1 MATIKVIDVIDKA
14 EQILQDPTNVRWG
27 QQELLDY
34 LNDGQREI
42 VLFRPDAKTNNESF
56 TLAESS
62 KQTLPSSALRLIDIY
77 KNISPETNPITLIER
92 KILDDQIDD
101 WYNQTSTFVEH
112 YVYNPIDPKN
122 FYVYPSPSTSGNTI
136 EIVYSASPADITI
149 SNFSTDTDTIEL
161 DDVYANAILDYILY
175 RAYQKDTEYAG
186 DLQKSANYF
195 NTFQNALGIKQQV
208 DAGATPRPA
217 TPSE

>member
-62 KQTLPSSALRLIDIY
+62 KQTLPSAALRLIDIY
-77 KNISPETNPITLIER
+77 KNISPETKPITLIER
-92 KILDDQIDD
+92 KILDDQVDD

-122 FYVYPSPSTSGNTI
+122 FYVYPYPSTSGNTI

-186 DLQKSANYF
+186 DLQKSATYF
-195 NTFQNALGIKQQV
+195 NAFQNALGIKQQV
-208 DAGATPRPA
+208 DVGSTPRPA

>member
-101 WYNQTSTFVEH
+101 WYNQSSTFVEH

-122 FYVYPSPSTSGNTI
+122 FYVYPYPSTSGNTI
-136 EIVYSASPADITI
+136 EIVYSASPSDITI

-208 DAGATPRPA
+208 DAGSTPRPA

>member
-77 KNISPETNPITLIER
+77 KNISPETSPITLIER

-101 WYNQTSTFVEH
+101 WYNQSSTFVEH

-122 FYVYPSPSTSGNTI
+122 FYVYPYPSTSGNTI

-161 DDVYANAILDYILY
+161 DDVYANAILDYIL
-175 RAYQKDTEYAG
+175 
-186 DLQKSANYF
+186 
-195 NTFQNALGIKQQV
+195 
-208 DAGATPRPA
+208 
-217 TPSE
+217 